1 MPSFIT
7 KELPKLLNVKASNLD
22 RSFKNGNIKFYD
34 SQGLKAIQS
43 GNELKILKQE
53 QWFVLEI
60 KLRL

>member
-34 SQGLKAIQS
+34 SQGLKAIQFRKRVKNIEA
-43 GNELKILKQE
+43 GTM
-53 QWFVLEI
+53 VC
-60 KLRL
+60 LRR